1 MRHISGCVGNLAKT
15 PKLREGENGPYTFA
29 TVMVSDRI
37 KTKSGAWEDGPSIAY
52 NVAVKGDE
60 AKRLVAAATRDG
72 NLRVTFSGRYRV
84 TEWQSENGPREQH
97 EVQADSIGLSFRGQN
112 AGVFDDNE
120 THEGAAPATAADSDN
135 EPVDI
140 FEAGVES

>member
-1 MRHISGCVGNLAKT
+1 MRHISGCIGNLAST

-37 KTKSGAWEDGPSIAY
+37 KTKSGSWSDGPTIAY

-60 AKRLVAAATRDG
+60 AKRLVAAAERNG
-72 NLRVTFSGRYRV
+72 NVRVTFSGRYRV

-112 AGVFDDNE
+112 AGVFDEEHTSD
-120 THEGAAPATAADSDN
+120 GQAPAADGAD

-140 FEAGVES
+140 FEAGTQE